1 MSVQEN
7 FESVILS
14 LPHQRTEKSMSN
26 SNSRLVYSD
35 EIGTTCPKCGWRL
48 KDCRCNKKPE
58 SITKGDGI
66 VRIQRETK
74 GRKGKGVTLI
84 SGIPLAAG
92 ELKVLAKTLKQK
104 CGTGGTIKN
113 GVIEIQGDHRD
124 LLLGLLQDK
133 GWQVKKAGG

>member
-1 MSVQEN
+1 
-7 FESVILS
+7 
-14 LPHQRTEKSMSN
+14 MSN

-35 EIGTTCPKCGWRL
+35 EIGSSCPKCGQPPQ
-48 KDCRCNKKPE
+48 KCRCNNKP
-58 SITKGDGI
+58 SNSSKGDGI

-84 SGIPLAAG
+84 TGIPLTG
-92 ELKVLAKTLKQK
+92 DELKSLAKSLKQK

-124 LLLGLLQDK
+124 LLLGLLVEK
-133 GWQVKKAGG
+133 GWKVKQAGG